1 MKANGPERPSFHLL
15 SLNLI
20 SKHNDMLRRV
30 AGDMDWS
37 RLRLLSVAR
46 VLQEWPILS
55 SRTHGNFCCSHLW
68 AGEIMEKWVHLEPVL
83 FSFFF
88 FSPNHLQLIYASYNL
103 SLVTLNVW
111 NICPIFDG
119 KNTRKTLKYLLRFD
133 WARSR
138 RRILICL
145 FCLSGAVLFYMYSC
159 N

>member
-37 RLRLLSVAR
+37 RLRLLSVAW

-55 SRTHGNFCCSHLW
+55 SRTHGSFCCSHLW
-68 AGEIMEKWVHLEPVL
+68 AGEIMEKWVHLERFL
-83 FSFFF
+83 FFF
-88 FSPNHLQLIYASYNL
+88 PSNHLQLIYASFNL
-103 SLVTLNVW
+103 SVVTLNIW
-111 NICPIFDG
+111 NICSIFDRQNIDSQVSSLVQLSN
-119 KNTRKTLKYLLRFD
+119 KR
-133 WARSR
+133 RS
-138 RRILICL
+138 ILIL